1 MNKRRDEKRKRKYK
15 SRGKRKGMEM
25 NLEGILRERNRQN
38 TTEPLKEVRKN
49 SHSKILIFLFS
60 FSCLLQR
67 MKRKTVIS
75 KLERYYVI

>member
-38 TTEPLKEVRKN
+38 TTEPLKEVGKN
-49 SHSKILIFLFS
+49 SHSKILMFSLCLFIFM
-60 FSCLLQR
+60 SC
-67 MKRKTVIS
+67 KR
-75 KLERYYVI
+75 